1 MVEQVFL
8 GPNGDILE
16 LACRRI
22 ADLDNP
28 AYVKNSELRYV
39 AVNQA
44 YADFFGKELSDFI
57 GRRSRELFD
66 RPDEQDRE
74 DKERRALV
82 FGSEE
87 SALCFDATGDLH
99 DRVRIESF
107 ALSDERIYV
116 LGMFEE
122 ARKAARPKWPS
133 TRALGEIST
142 DIDFLRDV
150 IEALP
155 VAAFVRDEDHR
166 LVYAN
171 ASYEQLTGL
180 PRAEALGKTERE
192 MFGKAAGDMV
202 SRGHVQAL
210 AKGEARDI
218 ESLVPG
224 AKGGVYPILAQINRI
239 NGDDGRH
246 YTVGSF
252 SDVSLLKERESALI
266 AAQAH
271 TEILH
276 RDMARVLNSLP
287 VGVLILESDLT
298 IRYGN
303 HAFYTISE
311 LPEGLFDGKSFAEL
325 VEYNHTLGRYPPGVT
340 AEEIL
345 ARRTDQFRSD
355 QPAAAEINWG
365 EKFLLVDSR
374 KISTDRILLT
384 YADVSAVRRH
394 EREIHAARE
403 ELENLG
409 ELMGDATHAMSQ
421 GLLVLQD
428 GEILLSNDAL
438 AGMLDLACE
447 HVAVGR
453 NWREMLAFC
462 AKRGDF
468 SEDSDHLLNDI
479 GQALADGQPAS
490 HLFRVPDGRWVQ
502 MDVMV
507 SARRHWVV
515 LFTDI
520 SAMKIREGDLES
532 LLERAE
538 VADRV
543 KSEFLANMS
552 HEIRTPMNGVLGMA
566 ELLSKTNLD
575 TRQKTFV
582 DIITKSG
589 NALMT
594 IINDILDFS
603 KIDSGQM
610 TLRRVTFD
618 PIEAVEDVVTLLSS
632 LAAEKSIEL
641 LVRVMPGLPAAIIG
655 DAGRFRQIVTNL
667 VGNAVK
673 FTERGHV
680 LVELGYVAGA
690 ADEIM
695 ATLRIEDTGIGMPKD
710 RLDQIF
716 GKFSQIDSSSTRRH
730 EGTGLG
736 LAITA
741 GLVDLFGGYIEVD
754 SAVGEGSVFT
764 VTLPFTVGAKRAEPR
779 PLPVNVRGARV
790 LVIDDNAVNRQIL
803 TEQLTQ
809 WGFDG
814 AAAEDG
820 VEGLAI
826 LEEAFALGVSIDAL
840 VLDYQIPGMNGADI
854 ARLLRADER
863 FAELPI
869 VFLTSMDISGTE
881 KEFAALNGQAH
892 LMKPARANVLRNT
905 IVDVVR
911 TNRIRLAPTLRPVI
925 EAPPLEPELLPE
937 PLSERAPPSFIDV
950 LVAEDNEVNQIVFTQ
965 ILQATGL
972 NFLVVKNGEE
982 AVEAWDA
989 YTPRIIMMDVSMPV
1003 MNGHDAARRIRE
1015 LERGQGHRVPII
1027 GVTAHALDA
1036 DRDLCLDAGMDDY
1049 MAKPIS
1055 PELLEEKI
1063 ALWLGKEGRASG
1075 ISLS

>member
-16 LACRRI
+16 LACGRI

-44 YADFFGKELSDFI
+44 YADFFGKEISDFI

-66 RPDEQDRE
+66 RPEEQDRE

-87 SALCFDATGDLH
+87 SALCFDATSDLH

-107 ALSDERIYV
+107 ALSEERIYV

-122 ARKAARPKWPS
+122 ARKAARPKWPA
-133 TRALGEIST
+133 TRALSDNST

-155 VAAFVRDEDHR
+155 VAAFVRDQDHR

-180 PRAEALGKTERE
+180 PRAESLGKTERE
-192 MFGKAAGDMV
+192 MFGTASGDMV

-218 ESLVPG
+218 ESLVPR
-224 AKGGVYPILAQINRI
+224 ADGGVYPILAQINRI
-239 NGDDGRH
+239 DGGDGRH
-246 YTVGSF
+246 YTVGSY

-311 LPEGLFDGKSFAEL
+311 LPEGLFDGKGFAEL

-438 AGMLDLACE
+438 AGMLDLASE
-447 HVAVGR
+447 RVAIGR

-462 AKRGDF
+462 ATRGDF
-468 SEDSDHLLNDI
+468 SEDADHLLNDI

-520 SAMKIREGDLES
+520 SAMKIREVDLES

-741 GLVDLFGGYIEVD
+741 GLVDLFGGYIEVE

-826 LEEAFALGVSIDAL
+826 LEEASALGVSIDAL

-863 FAELPI
+863 FADLPI

-892 LMKPARANVLRNT
+892 LMSRP
-905 IVDVVR
+905 
-911 TNRIRLAPTLRPVI
+911 APTCCATPSSMSCAPTGSGWRRRCAPSSRRRRSNPNYCRKLSTKERRRPSSTCSSPKTTRSTRSFSRKSCRRRGSTSSSSRT
-925 EAPPLEPELLPE
+925 AK
-937 PLSERAPPSFIDV
+937 RPS
-950 LVAEDNEVNQIVFTQ
+950 
-965 ILQATGL
+965 
-972 NFLVVKNGEE
+972 
-982 AVEAWDA
+982 
-989 YTPRIIMMDVSMPV
+989 
-1003 MNGHDAARRIRE
+1003 RR
-1015 LERGQGHRVPII
+1015 G
-1027 GVTAHALDA
+1027 
-1036 DRDLCLDAGMDDY
+1036 
-1049 MAKPIS
+1049 KPIR
-1055 PELLEEKI
+1055 
-1063 ALWLGKEGRASG
+1063 RAS
-1075 ISLS
+1075 S

>member
-1 MVEQVFL
+1 MTA
-8 GPNGDILE
+8 NGDLLE

-44 YADFFGKELSDFI
+44 YADFFAKDISDFI

-66 RPDEQDRE
+66 RPEEQDRE

-87 SALCFDATGDLH
+87 NALCFDATGIAH

-116 LGMFEE
+116 LGLFEMQHRP
-122 ARKAARPKWPS
+122 ARRHRRQAGSLVEHYADNDLL
-133 TRALGEIST
+133 RAL
-142 DIDFLRDV
+142 

-155 VAAFVRDEDHR
+155 VAAFARDQDHR
-166 LVYAN
+166 LIYAN

-180 PRAEALGKTERE
+180 PLTETLGKTERE
-192 MFGKAAGDMV
+192 MFGDAAGEMV
-202 SRGHVQAL
+202 SRGNAEAL
-210 AKGEARDI
+210 LNGVARDI

-224 AKGGVYPILAQINRI
+224 PDGKVYPILAQINRI
-239 NGDDGRH
+239 DAGPGQQ

-252 SDVSLLKERESALI
+252 SDVSLLKEREKQLI

-271 TEILH
+271 SEILH
-276 RDMARVLNSLP
+276 RDMAKVLNSLP
-287 VGVLILESDLT
+287 VGVLIVENDMT
-298 IRYGN
+298 ILYGN
-303 HAFYTISE
+303 QAFYRISD
-311 LPEGLFDGKSFAEL
+311 LPEGRFDGCTYREL
-325 VEYNHTLGRYPPGVT
+325 VEYVHALGRYPPGVS

-345 ARRTDQFRSD
+345 AARTGQFRSER
-355 QPAAAEINWG
+355 PEAAEINWG
-365 EKFLLVDSR
+365 DTFLIVDSR

-384 YADVSAVRRH
+384 YTDISAIRLH
-394 EREIHAARE
+394 EREIHATRE
-403 ELENLG
+403 ALEHLG
-409 ELMGDATHAMSQ
+409 ELMGDATLAMSQ
-421 GLLVLQD
+421 GLLIVQD
-428 GEILLSNDAL
+428 DEILLSNDAL
-438 AGMLDLACE
+438 AGMLELAPE
-447 HVAVGR
+447 SVAAGR
-453 NWREMLAFC
+453 NWQDFLSRC
-462 AKRGDF
+462 AARGDF
-468 SEDSDHLLNDI
+468 ASGPDLVLQQLRDNLDR
-479 GQALADGQPAS
+479 GQPAS

-502 MDVMV
+502 MEITV
-507 SARRHWVV
+507 SERRHWVV

-520 SAMKIREGDLES
+520 TAMKSREEDLEG
-532 LLERAE
+532 LLERAA

-566 ELLSKTNLD
+566 ELLAKTNLD

-582 DIITKSG
+582 DIIGKSG

-641 LVRVMPGLPAAIIG
+641 LVRAAPGLPSAIIG

-680 LVELGYVAGA
+680 LVEIGYEAGA
-690 ADEIM
+690 GDEIM
-695 ATLRIEDTGIGMPKD
+695 ARLRIEDTGIGMPRD
-710 RLDQIF
+710 RLEQIF

-754 SAVGEGSVFT
+754 SEVGTGSVFT
-764 VTLPFTVGAKRAEPR
+764 VTLPFAVSATRVEPR
-779 PLPVNVRGARV
+779 PLPVNVRGARI

-803 TEQLTQ
+803 TEQLAL

-814 AAAEDG
+814 AAAADG
-820 VEGLAI
+820 IEGLAI
-826 LEEAFALGVSIDAL
+826 VEQAHALGVTLDAI

-854 ARLLRADER
+854 ARMLRADDR
-863 FAELPI
+863 FADLPI
-869 VFLTSMDISGTE
+869 IFLTSMDISGTE

-892 LMKPARANVLRNT
+892 LMKPARANVLKNT
-905 IVDVVR
+905 IIDVVR
-911 TNRIRLAPTLRPVI
+911 TNRIRLAPAHAALGPII
-925 EAPPLEPELLPE
+925 EAVAEAETPAEPAAALMT
-937 PLSERAPPSFIDV
+937 PSFIDV
-950 LVAEDNEVNQIVFTQ
+950 LVAEDNDVNQIVFTQ

-972 NFLVVKNGEE
+972 NFLVVGNGEE
-982 AVEAWDA
+982 AVEAWERH
-989 YTPRIIMMDVSMPV
+989 TPRIIMMDVSMPV
-1003 MNGHDAARRIRE
+1003 MNGHDATRRIRE
-1015 LERGQGHRVPII
+1015 RERGQGHRVPII
-1027 GVTAHALDA
+1027 GVTAHALES

-1063 ALWLGKEGRASG
+1063 ALWLGKEERQAGRSG
-1075 ISLS
+1075 S

>member
-44 YADFFGKELSDFI
+44 YADFFQKEISDFI

-66 RPDEQDRE
+66 RPEEQDRE

-87 SALCFDATGDLH
+87 STLCFDATGDVH

-107 ALSDERIYV
+107 ALSEERIYV

-122 ARKAARPKWPS
+122 ARKAARPKWPA
-133 TRALGEIST
+133 TRALGENST
-142 DIDFLRDV
+142 DIDFLRHV

-239 NGDDGRH
+239 NGDDGRP

-303 HAFYTISE
+303 QAFYTISE
-311 LPEGLFDGKSFAEL
+311 LPEGLFDGKGFAEL

-345 ARRTDQFRSD
+345 ARRTDQFRSE

-365 EKFLLVDSR
+365 DKFLLVDSR

-438 AGMLDLACE
+438 AGMLDLSSE
-447 HVAVGR
+447 RVAVGR
-453 NWREMLAFC
+453 DWREMLSFC
-462 AKRGDF
+462 AARGDF
-468 SEDSDHLLNDI
+468 PEGADLVLNDI
-479 GQALADGQPAS
+479 GQALADGRPAS
-490 HLFRVPDGRWVQ
+490 RLFRVPDGRWVQ

-520 SAMKIREGDLES
+520 SVMKIREGDLEN

-575 TRQKTFV
+575 TRQKTFI

-618 PIEAVEDVVTLLSS
+618 PVEAVEDVVMLLSS

-641 LVRVMPGLPAAIIG
+641 LVRVTPDMPAAIIG

-680 LVELGYVAGA
+680 LVELGYIAGA

-695 ATLRIEDTGIGMPKD
+695 ATLRIEDTGIGMPRD

-803 TEQLTQ
+803 TEQLAQ

-863 FAELPI
+863 FSDLPI
-869 VFLTSMDISGTE
+869 IFLTSMDISGTE

-911 TNRIRLAPTLRPVI
+911 TNRIRLAPTLRAVI
-925 EAPPLEPELLPE
+925 EAPPLEPELLPGA
-937 PLSERAPPSFIDV
+937 LSERALPSFIDV

-982 AVEAWDA
+982 AVEAWEA
-989 YTPRIIMMDVSMPV
+989 YTPRIIMMDVSMPI

-1063 ALWLGKEGRASG
+1063 ALWLGKEGRTSG